1 MNTLKKKKDHIL
13 LDYNKI
19 FFLSEPG
26 QVFFN
31 WLMDWLTAQP
41 VFVKSEKYLEGKRR
55 GKRVFKNIKDVAD
68 CKSGNSN

>member
-1 MNTLKKKKDHIL
+1 
-13 LDYNKI
+13 
-19 FFLSEPG
+19 
-26 QVFFN
+26 
-31 WLMDWLTAQP
+31 MDWLTAQP